1 MFKLGMIGTG
11 IIAGTYFAA
20 LKECSDFKLT
30 AVAEVNEEKATQV
43 SKEQGVPYYL
53 DYKEMCEKE
62 DIDAVVINLPHFLH
76 CEATVFCLEKGIHVL
91 CEKPMAN
98 TEEEC
103 EKMIE
108 AEKKSGKKLAIGHVM
123 RYIPAMQVIKEY
135 TDNKTLGELTM
146 VTEVRNEPYFLPSR
160 PRWFLNK
167 KLSGGGIC
175 MNFGAHALDKL
186 AYVVG
191 DNFENINAVC
201 GNFATD
207 DDVEGHA
214 QIYLTANGVPASIT
228 FSGYAPFRSND
239 AIFFFTKGAL
249 RNKNGSLEICD
260 EQFGEFRPFEY
271 TKKYKGA
278 FTYQLEEFAKL
289 IRGEESICPD
299 GEYGKKIISA
309 IEEVYR
315 KGLK

>member
-30 AVAEVNEEKATQV
+30 AVAEVNEEKAKQV

-76 CEATVFCLEKGIHVL
+76 CEATVFCLQKGIHVL

-98 TEEEC
+98 TVDEC
-103 EKMIE
+103 EKMIAA
-108 AEKKSGKKLAIGHVM
+108 AEKSGKMLAIGHVM
-123 RYIPAMQVIKEY
+123 RYLPAMQVIKEY

-146 VTEVRNEPYFLPSR
+146 VTEVRNEPYFLPQR

-186 AYVVG
+186 AYVIG
-191 DNFENINAVC
+191 DDFKDINAVC
-201 GNFATD
+201 GNLQTD

-214 QIYLTANGVPASIT
+214 QIYLTACGVPASIT

-239 AIFFFTKGAL
+239 ATFFFTKGAL

-260 EQFGEFRPFEY
+260 EQFGEFKPFEY
-271 TKKYKGA
+271 DKKYKGA